1 VGIYVRSQGSIRIYR
16 EAEKLLGAIDG
27 ENFRLLARQLGPG
40 EGFDFEMIDL
50 GSGRFVLLS
59 DFSAL
64 EVLPAEFEPTPDG
77 RMMLVI
83 QGDPFGIKQ

>member
-1 VGIYVRSQGSIRIYR
+1 
-16 EAEKLLGAIDG
+16 
-27 ENFRLLARQLGPG
+27 
-40 EGFDFEMIDL
+40 MIDL